1 MNDTPVVSRT
11 RDADDRHARWSQ
23 FMAQCS
29 PQVRQSAS
37 VPLQVQR
44 ASLELQFLTL
54 YATLTRRRDEP
65 LQLGEVH
72 PMEKG
77 LMEVITVPL
86 KGLDQPREQL
96 LTRLIP

>member
-1 MNDTPVVSRT
+1 VG
-11 RDADDRHARWSQ
+11 
-23 FMAQCS
+23 
-29 PQVRQSAS
+29 QSAS
-37 VPLQVQR
+37 VSLQSQR
-44 ASLELQFLTL
+44 ASLELHFLTSDT
-54 YATLTRRRDEP
+54 TLTRRRDEP